1 MDNQTKIKCTNCN
14 ELNVTGQKYCKK
26 CCYNLISV
34 GRPAGSL
41 HEEPRFL
48 PSEMLSR
55 TPWPWKYIAL
65 GIFFLMIL
73 EIIPVAIKFANIM
86 VAPWQ
91 MLPYMLV
98 TAIFFDGVLIL
109 FSVHLLKR
117 LSLWS
122 PPPAMSLLL
131 IIKEAGKALF
141 ALLLIVLAMVPLLVA
156 IGFASK
162 EKSGNATL
170 DYIQNIPGDPLILAV
185 FLTLLFTLVPVAE
198 ELFFRGFLYNALK
211 SRMPVFIAVIVQAI
225 AFAIVHPYSLGERIF
240 VFLLGIGLAIV
251 YEKRKSL
258 IAPIF
263 VHGAKNAVA
272 AIPVFI
278 LLFHNYHLP
287 ASDWDEAKAN
297 PAWVLN
303 VPSSEIARQPDGSRQ
318 LQYTIDTWGGKGS
331 QRWKKEI
338 NGFNAVCYWFP
349 GDRNACAKAK
359 VSIVTVYIKS
369 LKDYRRAI
377 VEADRFLMEYPEKN
391 EQFSL
396 ALSNKGMAYLMLKD
410 FKTSRTLF
418 NMVIDRFKGHNES
431 YKAAQQ
437 GIALLDKLE
446 SK

>member
-1 MDNQTKIKCTNCN
+1 MDNQAKIICSNCN
-14 ELNVTGQKYCKK
+14 ELNEAGQKYCKK
-26 CCYNLISV
+26 CCYNLISF

-41 HEEPRFL
+41 HDGPRFL
-48 PSEMLSR
+48 PPEILSK

-65 GIFFLMIL
+65 GICFLLIL
-73 EIIPVAIKFANIM
+73 ETIPFTIKFANIM

-91 MLPYMLV
+91 MLPYMLI
-98 TAIFFDGVLIL
+98 TAIFFDGILIL
-109 FSVHLLKR
+109 FSVYILKK
-117 LSLWS
+117 LGLWS
-122 PPPAMSLLL
+122 PPPAMPLLL
-131 IIKEAGKALF
+131 IMKETGKALF
-141 ALLLIVLAMVPLLVA
+141 ALLLIVLAMMPLLVA
-156 IGFASK
+156 IGFTSK

-170 DYIQNIPGDPLILAV
+170 DYIQNIPGDPLLMAV

-263 VHGAKNAVA
+263 VHGVKNAVA

-278 LLFHNYHLP
+278 LLFNNYHIP

-303 VPSSEIARQPDGSRQ
+303 FPSSEITRQPDGIKQ
-318 LQYTIDTWGGKGS
+318 LHYAIDTWGSKGS
-331 QRWKKEI
+331 QKWKEEI
-338 NGFNAVCYWFP
+338 NGFKAVCYWFP
-349 GDRNACAKAK
+349 DDRDACAKAK
-359 VSIVTVYIKS
+359 VGIVTVYVKS
-369 LKDYRRAI
+369 LKDYRRAV

-396 ALSNKGMAYLMLKD
+396 ALSNKGMAYLMLRD

-418 NMVIDRFKGHNES
+418 NIVKDRFQDYSEA

-446 SK
+446 AK